1 MPDPSDTA
9 SSGRLFSAG
18 YLGLLATQFLG
29 ALNDNMFRWFSVCL
43 AQPVLGEDA
52 AISIGLAAFTL
63 PYLPFAVPAGYLA
76 DRFSKRSVIVACKI
90 AEIVIMAGGIAA
102 ILMGNVW
109 LLVAAV
115 ALMGTQSALF
125 GPSKYGAIPEL
136 VSHQALSR
144 ANGAMGLV
152 TVGASAVGFVAGYWL
167 YGVVKPLPGE
177 PPLLVVPPSLA
188 ALSLP
193 VAALI
198 GVAVIGTLT
207 SLLIPRLVAASPER
221 QWERNPVA
229 AVMRD
234 MRVLKSDSGILR
246 TALGIAFFWM
256 LASLAQSNID
266 PFGGTTLGME
276 KETIGL
282 LGAIL
287 VIGLGAG
294 SLIAG
299 LVSGDKV
306 ELGIVPLG
314 ATGIAISSMLLM
326 VSGTLFDPTL
336 PPMEQSSFYLSCL
349 FLFTLGISSGLF
361 DIPLE
366 ANLQHQSDLENRGTI
381 LAATNFLTFAFI
393 LGAAGLFILMK
404 KLLGMSPGGVF
415 LVAGLA
421 TIPVIYYAFQVLPQA
436 TIRFFVWT
444 LSHLV
449 YRVRVVGRKNI
460 PEHGGA
466 LLVSNHV
473 SWLDGILLLMISERP
488 IRMIAY
494 ADFVERKGFVNWI
507 CRTFGVIP
515 IKPEDG
521 PKSLLRSLKIAREAA
536 VAGELVCIF
545 AEGQLTR
552 TGQLQPFQRGL
563 MRIVDGTDVPVIPT
577 YLDQL
582 WGSIFSYH
590 GGRFF
595 WKRPLKWPY
604 PVTILFGEP
613 ITDADNV
620 DKVRRAVEELGV
632 QAVDYRHSN
641 LIPARQFLR
650 ACRKAKSRS
659 KVADSAGTDLNGLK
673 LLTGS
678 LVFRRV
684 LNHGLLP
691 SDEKNVGVLLPPSV
705 GGAITNTALSIMG
718 RVAVN
723 LNYTLNDD
731 VLNYCIKEAGIKH
744 VITSRRFLEKKPME
758 LDAELI
764 FAEDIK
770 EQSTGLDKVCSLV
783 SAAVEPLSVLER
795 RLGLTAI
802 NPDDLM
808 TIIFTSGSTG
818 EPKGVMLSHKN
829 VASNIYSADQL
840 FQIKTTDVL
849 LGVLPFFHSFGY
861 SLMLWLPMTLEP
873 KGVYHFNP
881 LDSRMIGKLCEEHRI
896 TIIAATP
903 TFLKTYLKRCT
914 SEQMSHMDLAICGAE
929 KLPMSL
935 AEAFHEKFGVWPT
948 EGFGTTELSPL
959 AAANVPDHR
968 NNAAAQGQTGTKMG
982 TVGRPVP
989 NVAARIVDP
998 DTGEELGL
1006 NKPGLLHI
1014 KGPNVMLGYLNHPEK
1029 TAEVIR
1035 DGWYNTGDIAVI
1047 DDDGFISI
1055 TGRLSR
1061 FSKIGGEMVPHL
1073 RIEEELARIIDD
1085 GSSDEPEVRVAVTAV
1100 PDEQKG
1106 ERIIVLHKPFSKPID
1121 QVLKELSTAGLPNL
1135 WLPSADS
1142 FVEVDEIPLLG
1153 TGKLDL
1159 RGIKDRAAEAFPAA

>member
-1 MPDPSDTA
+1 MSDPSDATG
-9 SSGRLFSAG
+9 SGRLFSAG
-18 YLGLLATQFLG
+18 YLGLLATQLLG
-29 ALNDNMFRWFSVCL
+29 ALNDNMFRWFAVCV
-43 AQPVLGEDA
+43 AQPKLGNDE

-63 PYLPFAVPAGYLA
+63 PYLLFAVPAGYFA

-90 AEIVIMAGGIAA
+90 AEIVIMTGGIVAVVT
-102 ILMGNVW
+102 GSVW
-109 LLVAAV
+109 MLVAVV

-125 GPSKYGAIPEL
+125 APSKYGAIPEL
-136 VSHQALSR
+136 VSHDDLSR
-144 ANGAMGLV
+144 ANGLMGLI
-152 TVGASAVGFVAGYWL
+152 TVGASAAGMVFGYWL
-167 YGVVKPLPGE
+167 AGD
-177 PPLLVVPPSLA
+177 PPPDLNSPPSLA
-188 ALSLP
+188 GLATPAL
-193 VAALI
+193 VLI
-198 GVAVIGTLT
+198 GVAVVGTLT
-207 SLLIPRLVAASPER
+207 SLLIPRLTAANPQR
-221 QWERNPVA
+221 QFELNPAA
-229 AVMRD
+229 AVARD
-234 MRVLKSDSGILR
+234 MRTLWKDRVIRR

-256 LASLAQSNID
+256 LASLAQSNVD
-266 PFGGTTLGME
+266 PFGEFTLGME
-276 KETIGL
+276 KTTVGL

-287 VIGLGAG
+287 VVGLGAG
-294 SLIAG
+294 SVIAG

-306 ELGIVPLG
+306 ELGIVPIG
-314 ATGIAISSMLLM
+314 AMGIAVSSVLLM
-326 VSGTLFDPTL
+326 VSGTLFNPEL
-336 PPMEQSSFYLSCL
+336 PPMEQSSFYLSSL

-366 ANLQHQSDLENRGTI
+366 ANLQHQSDKENRGTI

-404 KLLGMSPGGVF
+404 KLLGLTPGQVF
-415 LVAGLA
+415 LVAGIA
-421 TIPVIYYAFQVLPQA
+421 TVPVIYYAFQVLPQA
-436 TIRFFVWT
+436 TIRFIVYT
-444 LSHLV
+444 VSHLV
-449 YRVRVVGRKNI
+449 YRVRVVGRQNI
-460 PEHGGA
+460 PETGGA
-466 LLVSNHV
+466 LLVCNHV
-473 SWLDGILLLMISERP
+473 TWLDGVLLLMVSERP

-521 PKSLLRSLKIAREAA
+521 PKALIRSLKTARQAA
-536 VAGELVCIF
+536 MDGELVCIF

-563 MRIVDGTDVPVIPT
+563 MRIVDGTGLPVIPT
-577 YLDQL
+577 YLDEL

-590 GGRFF
+590 GGKFF

-604 PVTILFGEP
+604 PVTILFGKP
-613 ITDADNV
+613 LADADNV

-632 QAVDYRHSN
+632 EAVEHRQSS

-650 ACRKAKSRS
+650 ACRKARSRS
-659 KVADSAGTDLNGLK
+659 KVADSAGTDLSGLK

-684 LNHGLLP
+684 LNRGLLP
-691 SDEKNVGVLLPPSV
+691 ADEKQVGVLLPPSV
-705 GGAITNTALSIMG
+705 GGALANTALSIMG

-723 LNYTLNDD
+723 LNYTLSDG
-731 VLNYCIKEAGIKH
+731 VLNYCIREAGIKR

-770 EQSTGLDKVCSLV
+770 EQATGLDKVCSLI
-783 SAAVEPLSVLER
+783 SAAIEPLGLLER
-795 RLGLTAI
+795 RLGLTDVD
-802 NPDDLM
+802 PDDLM

-881 LDSRMIGKLCEEHRI
+881 LDGRTIGKLCEKHLI

-914 SEQMSHMDLAICGAE
+914 PEQMSHMDLAICGAE
-929 KLPMSL
+929 KLPQSL
-935 AEAFHEKFGVWPT
+935 AEAFHKKFGIWPT

-989 NVAARIVDP
+989 NVAARVVDP

-1006 NKPGLLHI
+1006 NTPGLLHI
-1014 KGPNVMLGYLNHPEK
+1014 KGPNVMLGYLNQPEK
-1029 TAEVIR
+1029 TAEVID

-1047 DDDGFISI
+1047 DEDGFISI

-1061 FSKIGGEMVPHL
+1061 FSKIGGEMVPHI
-1073 RIEEELARIIDD
+1073 RIEEELAKLVEDVA
-1085 GSSDEPEVRVAVTAV
+1085 SEEPEIRVAVTSV
-1100 PDEQKG
+1100 PHEQKG
-1106 ERIIVLHKPFSKPID
+1106 ERIVVLHKPLTKPID
-1121 QVLKELSTAGLPNL
+1121 EILKGLSAAGLPNL
-1135 WLPSADS
+1135 WIPSSDS

-1159 RGIKDRAAEAFPAA
+1159 RGIRTRAEEAFPAG